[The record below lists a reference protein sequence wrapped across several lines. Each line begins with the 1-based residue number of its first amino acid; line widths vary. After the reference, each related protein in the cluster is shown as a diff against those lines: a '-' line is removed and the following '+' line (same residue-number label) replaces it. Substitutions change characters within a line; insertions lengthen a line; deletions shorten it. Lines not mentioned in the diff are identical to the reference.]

1 MTECPIDVLVVDDD
15 PADLELVLQTLQKY
29 NLVNQVAAA
38 RDGAEAVERIFGTHP
53 PKLILLDLKL
63 PKVSGLEILRR
74 MKADA
79 RTRAVP
85 VIMLTSS
92 LDHRDLTESY
102 RLGAKSYI
110 IKPADFPQL
119 AEAVRQIGLRWALLG
134 PAAKEGR
141 RVDIHTSLDSG
152 GPSRRRSAH
161 GA

>member
-1 MTECPIDVLVVDDD
+1 MTECPIDVLVVEDN
-15 PADLELVLQTLQKY
+15 PSDLELALLTLKRY
-29 NLVNQVAAA
+29 NVANSVSVA
-38 RDGAEAVERIFGTHP
+38 RDGAEALERIFGATP
-53 PKLILLDLKL
+53 PSLVLLDLKL
-63 PKVSGLEILRR
+63 PHVPGLEILRR
-74 MKADA
+74 MKADP
-79 RTRAVP
+79 RTRSVP
-85 VIMLTSS
+85 VIVVTSS
-92 LDHRDLTESY
+92 LEDRDFAESY

-119 AEAVRQIGLRWALLG
+119 AEAVRQIGLRWALLR